1 MVGLSI
7 NNRRKTAA
15 VVTLGRDRVVGQS
28 EFRPLRVGLRSLPSF
43 FYPAVYTKEWTKS
56 KKPGSID
63 VLSTR
68 IEGDP
73 YLAAHSLSHEG
84 KSAAE

>member
-7 NNRRKTAA
+7 NNRRKAA
-15 VVTLGRDRVVGQS
+15 TVVTLGKSRRPEKANSALYLPILVVPPFS
-28 EFRPLRVGLRSLPSF
+28 SLPF
-43 FYPAVYTKEWTKS
+43 TLRNGPNRKI
-56 KKPGSID
+56 PGSID

-73 YLAAHSLSHEG
+73 YLAAHCLPDEG